1 MKKITIAKKSPL
13 KIFDTYRERVN
24 TKLKAYLSSTYS
36 ASNQQSELNKVMSYS
51 VLAGGKRFRPI
62 LTYTITSLYD
72 IDLAK
77 ADASACAIELIHIYS
92 LIHDDLPAMDDDDM
106 RHNQPSSHKTF
117 GEAQAILAGDG
128 LQALAF
134 EVLSRDELIAPDIR
148 IELLKILS
156 ISAYKMAEG
165 QSIDLS
171 IVSKIVDIELLNQM
185 HQKKTGS
192 LISCAVKFGA
202 LLNTNIDSKDID
214 ILDSYS
220 NNIGLAYQIQ
230 DDVLDVS
237 STEEVL
243 GKRQNSDSVKDKP
256 TYPAILGL
264 DKSIRVY
271 KDLYKEA
278 MEEISG
284 LSVNEETLRKLTEK
298 LMQRAF

>member
-36 ASNQQSELNKVMSYS
+36 ASNQQSELNNVMSYS

-62 LTYTITSLYD
+62 LTYTTTSLYD

-77 ADASACAIELIHIYS
+77 ADASACAIEFIHIYS

-171 IVSKIVDIELLNQM
+171 LVSKTVDIELLKQM

-192 LISCAVKFGA
+192 LINCAVKFGA

-256 TYPAILGL
+256 TYPSILGL